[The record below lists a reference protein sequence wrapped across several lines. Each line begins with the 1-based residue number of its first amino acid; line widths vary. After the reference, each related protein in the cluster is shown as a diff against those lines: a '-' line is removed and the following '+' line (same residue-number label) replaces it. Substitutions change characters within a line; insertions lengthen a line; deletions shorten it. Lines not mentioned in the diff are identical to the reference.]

1 MSYNDYKLKSWRYN
15 NGSTYVKP
23 YGNHKSKTYDTHPQT
38 KIERN
43 QNMKLKIV
51 LKLQRAQN
59 KKGKRTT

>member
-1 MSYNDYKLKSWRYN
+1 MCIY
-15 NGSTYVKP
+15 TYVVICKS